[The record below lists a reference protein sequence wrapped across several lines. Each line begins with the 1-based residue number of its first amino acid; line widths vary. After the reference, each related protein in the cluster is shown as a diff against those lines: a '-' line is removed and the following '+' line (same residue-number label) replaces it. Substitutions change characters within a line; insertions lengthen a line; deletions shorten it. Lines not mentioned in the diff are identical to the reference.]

1 MFSACVLTSSR
12 SGHFD
17 CAVGFDWALTMQ
29 GNIVAATIQIRNAS
43 LNALR
48 PQRELRVIHN
58 PWPRTI
64 VFGSPFTLITLVQNI
79 SSVYSSTGLVRS
91 RPSGLTPA
99 EEVAASLFARAQN
112 SLSSFGYLP
121 RVDWVRCDRKPI
133 TQKSYLRLSQ
143 SRNSHHQASALGF
156 CR

>member
-1 MFSACVLTSSR
+1 MFIACVLTSSR

-29 GNIVAATIQIRNAS
+29 GNIVAATIQLRNAS

-64 VFGSPFTLITLVQNI
+64 VFESPFTLITLVQNI
-79 SSVYSSTGLVRS
+79 SSLYSSTGLVRS
-91 RPSGLTPA
+91 RPSGLTRQKKWRRR
-99 EEVAASLFARAQN
+99 SLPGRRILCHRSATCLGLIGCGVTENQSPKRAT
-112 SLSSFGYLP
+112 SACP
-121 RVDWVRCDRKPI
+121 
-133 TQKSYLRLSQ
+133 
-143 SRNSHHQASALGF
+143 SRGIHTTRH
-156 CR
+156 RP